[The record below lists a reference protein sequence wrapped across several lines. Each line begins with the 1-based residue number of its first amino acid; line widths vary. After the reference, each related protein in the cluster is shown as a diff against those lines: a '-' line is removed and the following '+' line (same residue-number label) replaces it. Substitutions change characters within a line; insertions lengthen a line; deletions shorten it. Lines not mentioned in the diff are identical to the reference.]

1 MYSLT
6 INPDRSATYT
16 EMVDNVQETHHIPS
30 EAMESILTP
39 EMLAA
44 IEAAFQRHL
53 RG

>member
-16 EMVDNVQETHHIPS
+16 EMVDNVQETHHIPA

-39 EMLAA
+39 ELLA
-44 IEAAFQRHL
+44 ELNAAFQSYL
-53 RG
+53 KG